1 MFTTFTNQ
9 YGVPICTSAL
19 GSVRSLI
26 LTGSIYVKLSTN
38 KKIEGLVMELQA
50 VSLLSIS
57 RNDGHISMGYNEAT
71 SSGQRITQHVIV
83 HAIAIAITAKMYEWE
98 RPACSSVCEGEL

>member
-26 LTGSIYVKLSTN
+26 LAGSFYVKLPTN
-38 KKIEGLVMELQA
+38 KEIEGLVMELKA
-50 VSLLSIS
+50 VSPFSIS

-71 SSGQRITQHVIV
+71 SSGQRITTQLVIV
-83 HAIAIAITAKMYEWE
+83 HAIAIAITAKMYE
-98 RPACSSVCEGEL
+98 